1 MLVST
6 TVVGILAS
14 LIFGFVVQA
23 ADPELA
29 VADFY
34 VIIFNIFS
42 GVLYSV
48 LCQLGFFAYMT
59 VNYIALD
66 MFRRKLIW
74 VYFQWFSI
82 ILTFVYL
89 VGVRTFLFE
98 DNNQGLLAYSV
109 LPILLLIAGI
119 AVAWYKTKLTN
130 ATAFTP
136 TLFFIYVVTVL
147 EAVPALRQNDSL
159 STLGMVIPVFAC
171 NAWLILNLHKYVNS
185 KKSP

>member
-1 MLVST
+1 M
-6 TVVGILAS
+6 
-14 LIFGFVVQA
+14 IFGLVVQVV
-23 ADPELA
+23 DPELA
-29 VADFY
+29 VTDFY
-34 VIIFNIFS
+34 VIIFNMFS

-66 MFRRKLIW
+66 MFRRRLIW
-74 VYFQWFSI
+74 VYFQWFFI

-89 VGVRTFLFE
+89 VGIRTFLFE
-98 DNNQGLLAYSV
+98 ENNQGWLVYSV
-109 LPILLLIAGI
+109 LPIVLLLAGL

-130 ATAFTP
+130 GTAFTP

-159 STLGMVIPVFAC
+159 STLGMLIPVFAC
-171 NAWLILNLHKYVNS
+171 NAWLILNLHKYVTS